1 MHTTPPRRPMEHYSL
16 AEIRERLAE
25 FSPETAASR
34 STSRVAAVA
43 MVLRHGEDG
52 ALEVLFMQ
60 RATREEDPWSGQ
72 MAFPGGHVEVDDA
85 SVEAAA
91 RRETLEEVGLAL
103 KPEMVLGR
111 LSDVSG
117 GRLRTFELAVCPLV
131 YYCAEPG
138 ELVHNYE
145 VAATVWVPLAFLG
158 DVRNISSYYYP
169 RDPEQR
175 AFSGFTY
182 GPYTIWGLTYRIL
195 AQFMGLFGIALPT
208 ERPMTDVE

>member
-1 MHTTPPRRPMEHYSL
+1 VHTTPSRRPMEHHSL
-16 AEIRERLAE
+16 AEIQQRLAD
-25 FSPETAASR
+25 FAPETAASR
-34 STSRVAAVA
+34 SSSRVAAVA
-43 MVLRHGEDG
+43 MVLRHGDDG

-60 RATREEDPWSGQ
+60 RAAREEDPWSGQ
-72 MAFPGGHVEVDDA
+72 MAFPGGHVEQDDA

-103 KPEMVLGR
+103 TPEMLLGR

-131 YYCAEPG
+131 YYCPEPG

-145 VAATVWVPLAFLG
+145 VAATVWVPLGYLG
-158 DVRNISSYYYP
+158 DARNISSYYY
-169 RDPEQR
+169 EQR

-195 AQFMGLFGIALPT
+195 AQFMGLFAIALPT
-208 ERPMTDVE
+208 ERPMTDGE

>member
-1 MHTTPPRRPMEHYSL
+1 MHTTPPRRPMESHTL
-16 AEIRERLAE
+16 PEIQQRLAGH
-25 FSPETAASR
+25 SPETAASR
-34 STSRVAAVA
+34 SARRVAAVA

-60 RATREEDPWSGQ
+60 RATREDDPWSGQ
-72 MAFPGGHVEVDDA
+72 MAFPGGHVEPEDA
-85 SVEAAA
+85 SVDAAA
-91 RRETLEEVGLAL
+91 RRETLEEVGLDL
-103 KPEMVLGR
+103 TPEMSLGR

-117 GRLRTFELAVCPLV
+117 GRLRTFELVVCPLV
-131 YYCAEPG
+131 YYCVDPG
-138 ELVHNYE
+138 PLTHNHE
-145 VAATVWVPLAFLG
+145 VAATVWVPLAYLG

-195 AQFMGLFGIALPT
+195 AQFMGLFAIALPT